1 MQNAYFDK
9 IENFDSGSNYNF
21 RDKMLIPD
29 IQRSLYDWSHTV
41 TTTIENCGHLVPI
54 QWLETVPDS
63 DIEINASALLRYNPQ
78 VVPMFTRQRLY
89 IYAFWNRLGDLWN
102 NFDVFIRKGRTGNV
116 IKKIP
121 HYTPDNVYSGGV
133 NDSVQSVSIGGY
145 LGLPKGLKI
154 SNSTNNPDI
163 SVLPHMQIF
172 RVYRDYFLN
181 PDVDLEADYLFPDD
195 DSRFRVDDNGLIL
208 SYTDAGKIAYWDLY
222 NYSPSDYDS
231 DASHIGLFF
240 HNYPKDRFTS
250 ALPFQQRGDTPD
262 IKFVMNKSF
271 NIDSSDMFDSSQSVG
286 GSSKL
291 SFVTDS
297 EVPGFNSYAVPTYD
311 ASTNAA
317 NLLIPQFVNALN
329 KQKVTITDTGI
340 SLTMAQFREL
350 AISQMELER
359 AARTDGSFAE
369 FGLTF
374 FGESSKNAYDYK
386 PVFVGATYT
395 NVQFS
400 EILQTAPT
408 SLNNEDQPLGTM
420 AGHGIAGI
428 SNNYIGKVHC
438 DDYGILQFFACIM
451 PDVEYFQGVQKKFQR
466 SLQSDFF
473 LTGRDKLGL
482 IPILNSELYYSNGS
496 SSNQSLFAYQ
506 DPFDELRYVENKIS
520 GLISDSSSASYFPY
534 TQARNFANL
543 PVWSTDFLQASN
555 VRKDYLASA
564 VDPMCMAQ
572 FHFDIRAVLPLAYYS
587 KPANIIG

>member
-1 MQNAYFDK
+1 MQNRYFDK
-9 IENFDSGSNYNF
+9 IENFDSGSNYDF

-29 IQRSLYDWSHTV
+29 VQRSLYDWSHTV
-41 TTTIENCGHLVPI
+41 TTTLQNCGHLVPI

-116 IKKIP
+116 VKTIP
-121 HYTPDNVYSGGV
+121 HYTTDNVYAGGS
-133 NDSVQSVSIGGY
+133 NDSVQPVSIGGY
-145 LGLPKGLKI
+145 LGLPAGLKI
-154 SNSTNNPDI
+154 SGNANDPSI
-163 SVLPHMQIF
+163 SLLPHMQQF
-172 RVYRDYFLN
+172 RIYRDYFLN

-195 DSRFRVDDNGLIL
+195 DSRFRVDDNGFIL
-208 SYTDAGKIAYWDLY
+208 SYTDAGKIAYWDIY
-222 NYSPSDYDS
+222 NYSSSDYDS
-231 DASHIGLFF
+231 DSSHIGLFY

-250 ALPFQQRGDTPD
+250 ALPFQQRGDTPE
-262 IKFVMNKSF
+262 IKFVMNKTFNVDSSAAVSGSALTTSVNVQESF
-271 NIDSSDMFDSSQSVG
+271 NGDGPS
-286 GSSKL
+286 
-291 SFVTDS
+291 
-297 EVPGFNSYAVPTYD
+297 FNSGVLY
-311 ASTNAA
+311 SSNSAA
-317 NLLIPQFVNALN
+317 LISALN
-329 KQKVTITDTGI
+329 KQTITINDTGI
-340 SLTMAQFREL
+340 TFTMDQFREL

-359 AARTDGSFAE
+359 MARTDGSFAE

-408 SLNNEDQPLGTM
+408 AVNDESQPLGSM

-428 SNNYIGKVHC
+428 SNNYIGKIHC
-438 DDYGILQFFACIM
+438 DDFGILQFFACVM
-451 PDVEYFQGVQKKFQR
+451 PDVQYFQGVNKKFQR

-473 LTGRDKLGL
+473 LPGRDKLGL
-482 IPILNSELYYSNGS
+482 TPILNSELYYSNAS
-496 SSNQSLFAYQ
+496 SDNQSLFAYQ

-520 GLISDSSSASYFPY
+520 GLIADSSSASYFSY
-534 TQARNFANL
+534 TQARNFSSL
-543 PVWSTDFLQASN
+543 PEWSTDFLQAAN
-555 VRKDYLASA
+555 VRKDYLASST
-564 VDPMCMAQ
+564 DPMAMAQ

-587 KPANIIG
+587 KPANIVA

>member
-1 MQNAYFDK
+1 MQNSYFDK

-29 IQRSLYDWSHTV
+29 VQRSLYDWSHTV
-41 TTTIENCGHLVPI
+41 TTTLENCGHLVSI

-89 IYAFWNRLGDLWN
+89 IYAFWNRLGDLWS

-116 IKKIP
+116 VKKIP
-121 HYTPDNVYSGGV
+121 HYTPDNVYASGT

-154 SNSTNNPDI
+154 SNSSYNPEI
-163 SVLPHMQIF
+163 SVLPQMQQF

-195 DSRFRVDDNGLIL
+195 DSRFRVDDNGFIL
-208 SYTDAGKIAYWDLY
+208 SYTDAGKVAYWDIY
-222 NYSPSDYDS
+222 NYAASDYDS
-231 DASHIGLFF
+231 DVSHIGLFF

-250 ALPFQQRGDTPD
+250 ALPFQQRGDTPE
-262 IKFVMNKSF
+262 IKFVMNKTF
-271 NIDSSDMFDSSQSVG
+271 NVDSTGVVSVG
-286 GSSKL
+286 TTGTNLKVTGTLSPSLDGSIQAS
-291 SFVTDS
+291 
-297 EVPGFNSYAVPTYD
+297 D
-311 ASTNAA
+311 ASNAA
-317 NLLIPQFVNALN
+317 YLSAALN
-329 KQKVTITDTGI
+329 KQTVTINDTGI
-340 SLTMAQFREL
+340 TFTMDQFREL

-359 AARTDGSFAE
+359 MARTDGSFAE

-408 SLNNEDQPLGTM
+408 SLNDEAQPLGTM

-438 DDYGILQFFACIM
+438 DDYGILQLFACIM

-473 LTGRDKLGL
+473 IPGRDKLGL
-482 IPILNSELYYSNGS
+482 TPILNSELFYSNAS
-496 SSNQSLFAYQ
+496 ASNQSLFAYQ

-520 GLISDSSSASYFPY
+520 GKIADPASSSYFPY

-555 VRKDYLASA
+555 VRKDYLASSD
-564 VDPMCMAQ
+564 DPMCMAQ
-572 FHFDIRAVLPLAYYS
+572 FHFDIRAVLPIAYYS
-587 KPANIIG
+587 KPANIVA

>member
-1 MQNAYFDK
+1 MQNSYFDK

-29 IQRSLYDWSHTV
+29 VQRSLYDWSHTV
-41 TTTIENCGHLVPI
+41 TTTLENCGHLVPI

-116 IKKIP
+116 VKQIP
-121 HYTPDNVYSGGV
+121 HYTTDNVYTSGI
-133 NDSVQSVSIGGY
+133 NDNVQSVSIGGY

-154 SNSTNNPDI
+154 SNSLNNPFI
-163 SVLPHMQIF
+163 SVLPQMQGF

-195 DSRFRVDDNGLIL
+195 DSRFRVDDNGFIL
-208 SYTDAGKIAYWDLY
+208 SYTDAGKIAYWDIY
-222 NYSPSDYDS
+222 NYAASDYDS

-250 ALPFQQRGDTPD
+250 ALPFQQRGDTPE

-271 NIDSSDMFDSSQSVG
+271 NIDSSAAFEKDPSLTYNTTGLLGFSGTSNQQNGVLINYRNSS
-286 GSSKL
+286 
-291 SFVTDS
+291 
-297 EVPGFNSYAVPTYD
+297 PTE
-311 ASTNAA
+311 STSINKPY
-317 NLLIPQFVNALN
+317 IDALN
-329 KQKVTITDTGI
+329 RQTVTINDTGI
-340 SLTMAQFREL
+340 TFTMDQFREL

-359 AARTDGSFAE
+359 MARTDGSFAE

-408 SLNNEDQPLGTM
+408 SLNDEAQPLGTM

-473 LTGRDKLGL
+473 LPGRDKLGL
-482 IPILNSELYYSNGS
+482 TPILNSELYYSNDS
-496 SSNQSLFAYQ
+496 ENNQSLFAYQ
-506 DPFDELRYVENKIS
+506 DPFDELRYIENKIS
-520 GLISDSSSASYFPY
+520 GLIADSASASYFPY

-564 VDPMCMAQ
+564 SDPMCMAQ

-587 KPANIIG
+587 KPANIVG